1 MNLQDSILTFLSD
14 PLNPQINFQT
24 GLDYESIGQT
34 TSAYSYYLRTAEYS
48 NDPDLIYEALLRSA
62 LCLKKQGN
70 HHASERG
77 IYLHAIALL
86 PKRPEAY
93 YLLSQYY
100 EFRNDYIAGYTEATI
115 AKTVF
120 EKEPITQS
128 DLGYPGYYGIIFQ
141 QAVTSWW
148 NGRVDISTELFN
160 TLKSSYWDVMNDS
173 YKELVNNN
181 LTFLNS

>member
-1 MNLQDSILTFLSD
+1 MNLQDSILTFLND

-24 GLDYESIGQT
+24 GLDYESIWQT

-62 LCLKKQGN
+62 LCLKQQGN

-100 EFRNDYIAGYTEATI
+100 EFRNDYIAGYTQATI
-115 AKTVF
+115 AQTVF
-120 EKEPITQS
+120 ESEPSTQS
-128 DLGYPGYYGIIFQ
+128 NLEFPGYFGLIFQ
-141 QAVTSWW
+141 RAVTSWW
-148 NGRVDISTELFN
+148 NGRVDISEELFN
-160 TLKSSYWDVMNDS
+160 MLKTTYWEEMDDS
-173 YKELVNNN
+173 FRKLVTNN
-181 LTFLNS
+181 LDFINS